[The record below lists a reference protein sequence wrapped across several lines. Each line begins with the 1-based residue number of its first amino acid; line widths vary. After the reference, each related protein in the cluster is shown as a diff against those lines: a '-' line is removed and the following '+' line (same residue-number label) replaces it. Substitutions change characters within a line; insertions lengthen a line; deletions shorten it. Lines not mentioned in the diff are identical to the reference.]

1 MESSGLAR
9 PLAKKWIRNVLS
21 LRGGKGLIHDVL
33 KEHSF
38 KSNRNERE
46 VLTLARV
53 LDALRKSDYRGAR
66 ELVVRRLVGV
76 QAADTSGNWKL
87 CDAFELVMDRQ
98 SYVPDAFLA
107 RAIKNVHRLEALEGK
122 QSTPSHS
129 SSSASRGRK
138 TTYGSARDSS
148 HSSSTMKPV
157 RDRERSV
164 DSSSRAPPRSNSYKG
179 SSKDGAR
186 DSK

>member
-9 PLAKKWIRNVLS
+9 PLAHAFIRNALAS
-21 LRGGKGLIHDVL
+21 RNGKGLIHDVF

-46 VLTLARV
+46 VLALARV
-53 LDALRKSDYRGAR
+53 IDALRKSDYRGAL

-107 RAIKNVHRLEALEGK
+107 RAIKNVNRLEALEGK
-122 QSTPSHS
+122 KS
-129 SSSASRGRK
+129 SSVASSGSATKPRK
-138 TTYGSARDSS
+138 STYGMHRDGSTSSNSTATMKSRDRSTDSAR
-148 HSSSTMKPV
+148 
-157 RDRERSV
+157 
-164 DSSSRAPPRSNSYKG
+164 APQRSNSNKG
-179 SSKDGAR
+179 SKEGTR
-186 DSK
+186 DPK